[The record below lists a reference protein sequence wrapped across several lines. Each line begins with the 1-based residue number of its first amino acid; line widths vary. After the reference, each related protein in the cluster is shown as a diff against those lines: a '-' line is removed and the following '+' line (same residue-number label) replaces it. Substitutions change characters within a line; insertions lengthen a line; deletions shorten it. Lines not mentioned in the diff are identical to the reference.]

1 MGHSSHFRKFVSAVL
16 LAAVMPALAA
26 LPARAE
32 LKLPRPS
39 PKAVVSQT
47 IGLTDFTVTYSRPG
61 VKERKIWG
69 GLVPY
74 GEVWR
79 TGANEATSFV
89 MTGEATVAGTK
100 LPAGEY
106 SLYTIPAEGEWT
118 VIISKEKGEWGAFTY
133 DKKNDAARFT
143 AKPAAA
149 PHEEWM
155 RFSFENLTPSS
166 GNLVLHWEKLQ
177 VSIPI
182 EVATQDQAMAN
193 IRAAMA
199 DLKPDDWQTP
209 YRAAR
214 YSFSAGVHMDE
225 AMKWAEQ
232 SVERKPGLMNL
243 TLLADMKM
251 KAGNVKDAIT
261 TAERALKAGK
271 EDPAKPDT
279 RALETKLA
287 EWKGKNG

>member
-1 MGHSSHFRKFVSAVL
+1 MIRPSLHRHVAAIVLASAL
-16 LAAVMPALAA
+16 PALMA

-39 PKAVVSQT
+39 PKAVISQT
-47 IGLTDFTVTYSRPG
+47 IGLTDVTVAYSRPG
-61 VKERKIWG
+61 VKDRKIWG

-89 MTGEATVAGTK
+89 ITGEATVGGTK

-118 VIISKEKGEWGAFTY
+118 VIVSKEKGEWGAFTY

-143 AKPAAA
+143 VKPTAA

-166 GNLVLHWEKLQ
+166 GDLVFHWEKLQ
-177 VSIPI
+177 LAIPLQ
-182 EVATQDQAMAN
+182 VATQEQATAN
-193 IRAAMA
+193 IKAAMA
-199 DLKPDDWQTP
+199 ELKADDWQTP
-209 YRAAR
+209 YRAAQ
-214 YSFSAGVHMDE
+214 YYFTAGVNLDE

-232 SVERKPGLMNL
+232 SVERKPGMMNL
-243 TLLADMKM
+243 SLLADMKM
-251 KAGNVKDAIT
+251 KAGNSKDAIA
-261 TAERALKAGK
+261 TAERALRAGK
-271 EDPAKPDT
+271 DDPAKPDT
-279 RALETKLA
+279 RAIETKLA
-287 EWKGKNG
+287 EWKGKKG